1 MVEMKIIICRISVG
15 GKERKSTNEK
25 CDLFSSG
32 KGIIGLIWCLRVNK
46 LLENI
51 IFGWGDIF

>member
-15 GKERKSTNEK
+15 GKERKTTNEK

-32 KGIIGLIWCLRVNK
+32 KGIMGLIWCLRVNK

-51 IFGWGDIF
+51 YFWLG